1 MVYIFIKIE
10 DKNGNL
16 MTPIKLYFLTRFMT
30 RPNLDLKHLQ
40 TAHLERGLN
49 LAV

>member
-10 DKNGNL
+10 DKNSNL
-16 MTPIKLYFLTRFMT
+16 MICIKLSFLTRFMT

-40 TAHLERGLN
+40 TAHRERGLN